1 MSAMRGGDGGDR
13 RGVHGDLGLG
23 VRGGLDS
30 PDVVTLFGGYRLIGA
45 GVGGLDQQAG
55 QLGLA
60 ADRGVDGVQ
69 RHSGAVGDRG
79 HRGGGVAAFG
89 EQQGLG
95 PERPPGLIAH
105 LAWRTET
112 GLRYV
117 DVWQSKDDHEAFA
130 ENRLHPVVH
139 PILQEM
145 LGFIP
150 PEPAHTVLDVIDA
163 WTDRH
168 PA

>member
-1 MSAMRGGDGGDR
+1 MTYAFTY
-13 RGVHGDLGLG
+13 
-23 VRGGLDS
+23 
-30 PDVVTLFGGYRLIGA
+30 DVPIDAQTYARIK
-45 GVGGLDQQAG
+45 
-55 QLGLA
+55 
-60 ADRGVDGVQ
+60 
-69 RHSGAVGDRG
+69 
-79 HRGGGVAAFG
+79 
-89 EQQGLG
+89 QGLG

-105 LAWRTET
+105 LAWRTES

-130 ENRLHPVVH
+130 ENRLHPVVR

-145 LGFIP
+145 LGFVP

-168 PA
+168 PS